1 MLTKIEDQR
10 VIDELNRWLECQDT
24 LEYDDIGYNN
34 MRGNIHGER
43 EDGTEYEYTFYERQ
57 SHEIK
62 WKGFTYICREML
74 IEIDEFNPTELR
86 PDTTQWYLVE
96 ENADG

>member
-1 MLTKIEDQR
+1 MAKYKLVEVLDL
-10 VIDELNRWLECQDT
+10 ELLKE
-24 LEYDDIGYNN
+24 
-34 MRGNIHGER
+34 
-43 EDGTEYEYTFYERQ
+43 
-57 SHEIK
+57 
-62 WKGFTYICREML
+62 L